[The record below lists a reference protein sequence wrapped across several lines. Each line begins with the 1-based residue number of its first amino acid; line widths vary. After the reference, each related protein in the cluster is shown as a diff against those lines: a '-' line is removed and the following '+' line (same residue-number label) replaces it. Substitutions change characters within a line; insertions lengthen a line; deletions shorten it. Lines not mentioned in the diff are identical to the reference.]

1 MGRDLLGLTQASPVA
16 TSTQRCPM
24 SSNLL
29 GRLPWPDGWSS
40 PKRLKWI
47 VASLY
52 LGLMGGVLFVVG
64 IAQMINGGIPK
75 GAVPVYGSLLCFLGA
90 AQGVLTRAVVRR
102 KAVGT
107 IHRRTLP
114 ESGESALFI
123 PYSRRLFW
131 LIFSLPVLLLLGVGP
146 VAAWSI
152 YEAVAAQDVGSVVM
166 AAVCLVCLAYLMVS
180 ISEFLR
186 NKITCGYVALSSAGI
201 YHRSWA
207 LTSFVPWEHVTEIWP
222 FEGGGPVITV
232 QATANAEG
240 WSRRTSRFWKQPEA
254 GFGLNLTVRGM
265 YLSVDPAL
273 VYHALRFYFD
283 NPRARSELSG
293 DAAVRRLKRAD
304 IPVPSRHL

>member
-1 MGRDLLGLTQASPVA
+1 MGRGLLGLMQPSPAA
-16 TSTQRCPM
+16 TSTQRCRM
-24 SSNLL
+24 SSNPL
-29 GRLPWPDGWSS
+29 GRLPWPDGWST

-47 VASLY
+47 IASLY

-64 IAQMINGGIPK
+64 IAQIVGGGIPE
-75 GAVPVYGSLLCFLGA
+75 GAVVVYGSLLCFLGA
-90 AQGVLTRAVVRR
+90 AQGILTRAVVRR

-114 ESGESALFI
+114 GSGETALFI

-146 VAAWSI
+146 VTAWSI
-152 YEAVAAQDVGSVVM
+152 SEAMVAPDAGSAVM
-166 AAVCLVCLAYLMVS
+166 AAVCVVCLAYLMVS
-180 ISEFLR
+180 VSEFLR
-186 NKITCGYVALSSAGI
+186 NKIACGYVALSPAGI

-232 QATANAEG
+232 QATANADG
-240 WSRRTSRFWKQPEA
+240 WSHRTSRFWKQPEA

-273 VYHALRFYFD
+273 VYHAMQFYFK
-283 NPRARSELSG
+283 NPPNRLELDG
-293 DAAVRRLKRAD
+293 DAAVRRLRQAD
-304 IPVPSRHL
+304 IPAAS